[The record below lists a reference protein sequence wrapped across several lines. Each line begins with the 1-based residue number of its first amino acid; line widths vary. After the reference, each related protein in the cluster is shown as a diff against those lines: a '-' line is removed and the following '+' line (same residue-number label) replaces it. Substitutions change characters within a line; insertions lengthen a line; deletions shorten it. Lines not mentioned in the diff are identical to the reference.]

1 MARGRGR
8 KRRRLRENHAAVQ
21 ASLRYD
27 GSINLEAIRKEV
39 HAGRV
44 TYLMRQTTS
53 RSLVAVQV
61 EGTWVFPVLDRRR
74 SGVVTVLSPEQA
86 KMQCGD
92 SGSTAARTLARL
104 LDSSSISSASP
115 DEAQP
120 T

>member
-1 MARGRGR
+1 MARGRRR
-8 KRRRLRENHAAVQ
+8 KKRRLRENHAAVQ
-21 ASLRYD
+21 VGLRYD
-27 GSINLEAIRKEV
+27 GVNLEAIRKEV
-39 HAGRV
+39 NAGRV

-61 EGTWVFPVLDRRR
+61 EGTWVFPILDRRR

-92 SGSTAARTLARL
+92 SDSMAARTLASL
-104 LDSSSISSASP
+104 LDSSSPSTASP
-115 DEAQP
+115 GEAQP